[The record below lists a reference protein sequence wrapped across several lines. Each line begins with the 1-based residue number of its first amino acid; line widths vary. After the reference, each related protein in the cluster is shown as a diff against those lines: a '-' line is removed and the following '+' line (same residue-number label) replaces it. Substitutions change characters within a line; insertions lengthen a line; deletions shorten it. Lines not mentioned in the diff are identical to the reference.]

1 MNEKDNFHT
10 ISKTANIIG
19 VQAHVLR
26 FWEKKFFMIKPKK
39 SSSGRRYYSSLDIK
53 YLLMIKKLLY
63 EQGFTIKGAI
73 NLINKEYK
81 EKKVGSYDEIN
92 QNIILIKS
100 LIKQGSN
107 LIKKKFRLIN
117 YILITKK
124 IIYF

>member
-39 SSSGRRYYSSLDIK
+39 SSSGRRYYSSIDIK
-53 YLLMIKKLLY
+53 NLLMIKKLLY

-73 NLINKEYK
+73 KLINKKYK
-81 EKKVGSYDEIN
+81 EK
-92 QNIILIKS
+92 LR
-100 LIKQGSN
+100 
-107 LIKKKFRLIN
+107 KKKHMREPRRESARMRPAAFLEWQAANFAKPMSSR
-117 YILITKK
+117 KK
-124 IIYF
+124 IT

>member
-53 YLLMIKKLLY
+53 YLLIINQKVIKLDHFVTGLRHLNVFGRCHNPDGAYTVVISKW
-63 EQGFTIKGAI
+63 FFAAI
-73 NLINKEYK
+73 NH
-81 EKKVGSYDEIN
+81 V
-92 QNIILIKS
+92 
-100 LIKQGSN
+100 
-107 LIKKKFRLIN
+107 
-117 YILITKK
+117 
-124 IIYF
+124 IIYQ